1 MTLKV
6 ASIYEKMVQIL
17 YVFKI
22 NKIYAMNIFILSVL
36 FMINIYGYL
45 NLSFSFPEVQFYA

>member
-6 ASIYEKMVQIL
+6 ASIYEKIVQIL